1 MSLRT
6 LLLAVFGI
14 AIWSAAI
21 ATRWQ
26 TREIQSQLKML
37 PLQNLFNSLRGQRDL
52 PEDSDRLAL
61 ITPARRPI
69 LEVDQQGV
77 RGPADLLWRREYVQI
92 HVPEQQPC
100 ELRAFLVET
109 DPDSDVYD
117 PTPIPNAD
125 QSVTLPPGIHRLRW
139 DARIDPTGNI
149 IHYGVQLDDQWVIR
163 GQQRRDWAVRPPAN
177 STITSPGKQISA
189 IRAVRGNRDDVLRSP
204 GVLFPP
210 GCRVEP
216 TDDRVTCAG
225 LRGGQLDR
233 ASPLA
238 VAAVY

>member
-6 LLLAVFGI
+6 LMLAVFGI

-37 PLQNLFNSLRGQRDL
+37 PLQNLSNSLRGQRDL

-69 LEVDQQGV
+69 VEVDQQGV
-77 RGPADLLWRREYVQI
+77 RGPADTLWRREYVQI
-92 HVPEQQPC
+92 HVPEHQRC

-109 DPDSDVYD
+109 DPDSDAYD

-125 QSVTLPPGIHRLRW
+125 QTVTLPPGVHRLRW

-149 IHYGVQLDDQWVIR
+149 IYYGVQLDDQWVIR
-163 GQQRRDWAVRPPAN
+163 GQQQRDWAVRPPAN
-177 STITSPGKQISA
+177 STITSPGKKISA
-189 IRAVRGNRDDVLRSP
+189 FVQ
-204 GVLFPP
+204 F
-210 GCRVEP
+210 
-216 TDDRVTCAG
+216 
-225 LRGGQLDR
+225 GGTELMYYG
-233 ASPLA
+233 ALAYFVPLA
-238 VAAVY
+238 AGSKQPTTELHVRVYEVDNSTEQVPSQ